1 MEQIEEIYA
10 DPAWRRKIISI
21 AKVKHRVTMST
32 TKSIKMLPVVS
43 VWLLIA
49 KLYLK
54 TTKRVEKRTSYGK
67 NLLRSERYK

>member
-10 DPAWRRKIISI
+10 DPAWRRKTISI
-21 AKVKHRVTMST
+21 AKVKHRMTLTT
-32 TKSIKMLPVVS
+32 TKSFKMLPVVS

-54 TTKRVEKRTSYGK
+54 TPKRVEKT
-67 NLLRSERYK
+67 NLIWKKPYSERYR